1 MTEKRI
7 VVFAPHPDD
16 ETLGCGGTLVKRLKE
31 GFEVWI
37 VVLTRGQ
44 NLMAV
49 VFDIHDSPNP
59 DQVCEIRR
67 EETRQATKILGVPPE
82 NLIFWDYDDGAL
94 DARAEDV
101 LEQVLGILREKKPG
115 EVYCTNQYESHPDHR
130 AASSVVRQA
139 CALHDSPVKL
149 YEYIVGLEHG
159 TSVHDIEEPIEEIDI
174 SAELGLKREAVKVFK
189 SHLDVLSDAQ
199 PHPVFSDDDVASFLQ
214 PFESFVVTAH
224 GSLDSKA
231 VCQNQH
237 RAGCR

>member
-44 NLMAV
+44 NLMSA

-94 DARAEDV
+94 EAQAADA
-101 LEQVLGILREKKPG
+101 LEQVLGVLREKKPR
-115 EVYCTNQYESHPDHR
+115 EVYCTNQYEGHSDHK

-139 CALHDSPVKL
+139 CVLHDSPVKL
-149 YEYIVGLEHG
+149 YEYIIGLPSG
-159 TSVHDIEEPIEEIDI
+159 TSINDIQEPVEAIDI
-174 SAELGLKREAVKVFK
+174 STELALKREAVTAFK
-189 SHLDVLSDAQ
+189 SHLDVLSDVQ
-199 PHPVFSDDDVASFLQ
+199 PHPVFSDEDIASFLQ
-214 PFESFVVTAH
+214 PVESFVVTEYGA
-224 GSLDSKA
+224 SK
-231 VCQNQH
+231 
-237 RAGCR
+237 